1 MAHAIQFAGRIFIEP
16 LPHDVQGRF
25 VGNKNCG
32 TKPTRLVLN
41 VAVHI
46 SAPRWIDR
54 VGKRVTEQKVGQLMR
69 EVSALTARIM
79 AIIVND
85 NMLAGIYRQCCG

>member
-1 MAHAIQFAGRIFIEP
+1 M
-16 LPHDVQGRF
+16 QGCF

-32 TKPTRLVLN
+32 AKPTRFVFN

-46 SAPRWIDR
+46 SASRWIYG
-54 VGKRVTEQKVGQLMR
+54 VGKRVTEQKVGQFMR
-69 EVSALTARIM
+69 EVSSLTTGIM

-85 NMLAGIYRQCCG
+85 DMLAGIYRQCCG